1 LGLEGEGL
9 GDPLFSGRKSMGR
22 TKVLGDETSRSRV
35 PGVAEKDGMK
45 LAGLGELSDA
55 EVGCG
60 VAGEEENGEG
70 DEGS

>member
-1 LGLEGEGL
+1 
-9 GDPLFSGRKSMGR
+9 MGR
-22 TKVLGDETSRSRV
+22 TKVLGDGRSRSRDLV
-35 PGVAEKDGMK
+35 VAEKYGME

-60 VAGEEENGEG
+60 VVGEEENGEG